1 MTSTGSD
8 YNEWLD
14 ELDDDVRQLNYIDPG
29 HIPDLIARARLA
41 GEMRHHWACLCGLPV
56 AAGLVTHS
64 PDCLANAFDQLEAER
79 KGEGDG

>member
-41 GEMRHHWACLCGLPV
+41 GEYQEECMCPN
-56 AAGLVTHS
+56 S
-64 PDCLANAFDQLEAER
+64 DCYRCKRFHQLEAER